1 MCVYSKC
8 SPQPGG
14 PLGPPRTP
22 SPPGPKR
29 FRGGGWGQDLS
40 LSAPHGDVVSLFLDS
55 VEAPPPHHLDAAP
68 TSPLRQQYE
77 TSLPNPFPSP
87 LPRNPTKGI
96 EMQEVASEEALFCEG
111 VDVCLLKM
119 LRSLWVIQICMQ
131 NMKFF

>member
-1 MCVYSKC
+1 LA
-8 SPQPGG
+8 Q
-14 PLGPPRTP
+14 
-22 SPPGPKR
+22 
-29 FRGGGWGQDLS
+29 
-40 LSAPHGDVVSLFLDS
+40 
-55 VEAPPPHHLDAAP
+55 HLALVLPA
-68 TSPLRQQYE
+68 E

-96 EMQEVASEEALFCEG
+96 EMQEVAPEEALFCEG